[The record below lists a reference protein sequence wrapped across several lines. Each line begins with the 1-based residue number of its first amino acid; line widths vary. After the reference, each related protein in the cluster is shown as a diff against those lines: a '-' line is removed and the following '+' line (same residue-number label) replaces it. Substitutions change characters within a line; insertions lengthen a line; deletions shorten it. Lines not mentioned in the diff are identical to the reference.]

1 MALAYDSEDPMDGTP
16 GLPPPRV
23 AYDRTPIHRG
33 SVFAVER
40 VTFRDDAGRVIVRDI
55 VRHPGAVTVIPVLAD
70 GSLVMIRNWRVAV
83 GTWLDEFC
91 AGKLEPGEDPAL
103 AAARELEDE
112 TGFSAAH
119 IRPVGVFFTSPGFAD
134 ERMYV
139 FEATGLTPVPQRL
152 EVGEQIEV
160 VKRSVA
166 DVETMIT
173 RGQLIDGKTLGAFTL
188 WKHGASGS
196 GVAPMGSP
204 ELNS

>member
-1 MALAYDSEDPMDGTP
+1 MALAYDSVQPMDGSS

-40 VTFRDDAGRVIVRDI
+40 VTFRDDAGRIIVRDI
-55 VRHPGAVTVIPVLAD
+55 VRHPGAVTVIPVLDD
-70 GSLVMIRNWRVAV
+70 GRLVMIRNWRVAV
-83 GTWLDEFC
+83 GVWLDEFC

-103 AAARELEDE
+103 AAARELEEE
-112 TGFSAAH
+112 TGFTAAQ

-160 VKRSVA
+160 VTRSVA
-166 DVETMIT
+166 DLQSMIT
-173 RGQLIDGKTLGAFTL
+173 RGELVDGKTLGAFTL
-188 WKHGASGS
+188 WKHGASGA
-196 GVAPMGSP
+196 GATP
-204 ELNS
+204 